1 MTVRHLKIAFLS
13 SLCLFFLSTRRIESF
28 EASSIGRI
36 QCYTSQFP
44 CSSSATF
51 SPSSLTVLDAKKNQK
66 NKMSPSVEEEDKD
79 KPRGLRL
86 VLVFLT
92 PWLNP
97 NSIFLYLFLTVFLL
111 GKYSEAQ
118 SIANSSGAM

>member
-1 MTVRHLKIAFLS
+1 MTVHHLKIAFLS

-36 QCYTSQFP
+36 QCYTSHRTSF
-44 CSSSATF
+44 ATF

-79 KPRGLRL
+79 RPRGLRL